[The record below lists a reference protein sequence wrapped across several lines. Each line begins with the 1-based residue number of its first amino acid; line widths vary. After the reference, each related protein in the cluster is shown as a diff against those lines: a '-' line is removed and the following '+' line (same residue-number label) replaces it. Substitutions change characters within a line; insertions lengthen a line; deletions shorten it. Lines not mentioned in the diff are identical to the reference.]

1 MLFNNNDFGFTAVD
15 ETELGI
21 LTASVAVASTVSSD
35 IAIKL
40 TELQTA
46 IAGIKSS
53 PVSQLNRVE
62 EKLDRILG
70 MELQDLNKSLQSQG
84 DNLSSVLNEVEER
97 TNVMQGECKDKL
109 QSVEKMILPLLMNLM
124 KNPEKQ
130 YIHWANRSEKIST
143 QIDKITAI
151 TRSYGV

>member
-46 IAGIKSS
+46 IGIKSS